1 MKNDARF
8 FFCLTG
14 FVGFLLFYLIASLL
28 HQNFAFSLMH
38 GAVGCLSFAI
48 YGRFLLGILLKNSM
62 VHSSQITP
70 VSSPTTNFR
79 EKQPSS
85 RNPKPKSI
93 SRNPSSDPS
102 PVEKPMVDTKV

>member
-14 FVGFLLFYLIASLL
+14 FVGFLLFYLIASLI

-38 GAVGCLSFAI
+38 GAIGCLCFAI
-48 YGRFLLGILLKNSM
+48 YGRFLLGILLKNSI
-62 VHSSQITP
+62 VQSAESTQASK
-70 VSSPTTNFR
+70 V
-79 EKQPSS
+79 KDKPSYN

-93 SRNPSSDPS
+93 SRNQSPDLPSL
-102 PVEKPMVDTKV
+102 EQPMVDTKV